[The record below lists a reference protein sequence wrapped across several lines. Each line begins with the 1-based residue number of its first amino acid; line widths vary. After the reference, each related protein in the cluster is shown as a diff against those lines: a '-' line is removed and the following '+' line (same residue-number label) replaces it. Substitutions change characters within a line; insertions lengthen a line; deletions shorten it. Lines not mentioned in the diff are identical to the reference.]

1 MIRFLL
7 LIAVIYL
14 LYRGRK
20 AWLDFKRSYGRAMQ
34 GNGEPARIDDVM
46 VQDPWCQVYF
56 PKKDGL
62 HVRHKGE
69 DLYFCSQEC
78 KDNYF
83 QQQ

>member
-20 AWLDFKRSYGRAMQ
+20 AWLDFKRSYRQTVDGS
-34 GNGEPARIDDVM
+34 GEPARIDDVM

-78 KDNYF
+78 KDKYF